1 MKSVFDKEAY
11 EELANRIH
19 SLKPDAARQ
28 WGKMSIGQMVW
39 HCQIPV
45 RLAVENRKSKQS
57 GNPLV
62 RWLFKKQLYNDTPW
76 RKSLPTI
83 PIARATMEK
92 DFETERKRLLENLQE
107 LYAVKDREAWNPHP
121 IFGRLTPTQW
131 GQMQY
136 KHLDHHLRQ
145 FGG

>member
-11 EELANRIH
+11 DELVTRIQ
-19 SLKPDAARQ
+19 SLKSDSVRQ

-39 HCQIPV
+39 HCQIPL
-45 RLAVENRKSKQS
+45 RLAVENPNLKVR

-62 RWLFKKQLYNDTPW
+62 RWLFKKQLYNDSPW
-76 RKSLPTI
+76 RKGLPTI
-83 PIARATMEK
+83 PLARAKEEK
-92 DFETERKRLLENLQE
+92 NFETERKLLLETLQE
-107 LYAVKDREAWNPHP
+107 LFGHREREVWNPHP
-121 IFGRLTPTQW
+121 LFGSLTHAQW

-145 FGG
+145 FGV